1 MHPAF
6 LCIRWVQQ
14 YTLGMELLLK
24 VLEHILVAM
33 FVLGG
38 IGSVAVILV
47 VIISFTKDRRELFGE
62 DD

>member
-1 MHPAF
+1 
-6 LCIRWVQQ
+6 
-14 YTLGMELLLK
+14 MELLLK

>member
-1 MHPAF
+1 MWGI
-6 LCIRWVQQ
+6 LCIQVDRQ

-24 VLEHILVAM
+24 VLDHVLVTM

-38 IGSVAVILV
+38 IGSVVVIMV